1 MNNEGK
7 SKFKQYILIA
17 TYIVVLSF
25 VLLNLSNVTSA
36 LDSILSILSPFTL
49 AIGIAFV
56 FNLPMKLFEDKV
68 FYFLDKPK
76 YKSAKNMKRPLSI
89 LATVITIFGLLTALI
104 VFVIPQLVE
113 SMSTLL
119 NSVPGYMQ
127 SFEKLINQYINS
139 TELFKTISEELLL
152 VWKDILQVGGQFLG
166 TSINGLLNVTIGVTS
181 GVTNFIISLVLAVY
195 MLSSKE
201 TLILQ
206 LKKFIYAF
214 SKKNFADKVIE
225 IGKLANI
232 TFANFITGQCIEA
245 VIIGVLCF
253 IGMTILSMPYALL
266 ISVIVGIT
274 ALIPIFGAFIGTI
287 PSAFI
292 IMIIS
297 PIQALVFVI
306 FIIVLQ
312 QLEGAFIYPKVVGGS
327 IGLSAIW
334 VMLAMIVGGSTFGFL
349 GMLLGIPT
357 FGVIYRLISQY
368 TSNKLK
374 SKNISLK

>member
-25 VLLNLSNVTSA
+25 ILLNLSDVTSA
-36 LDSILSILSPFTL
+36 LDAILSILSPFTF

-76 YKSAKNMKRPLSI
+76 YQSAKSMKRPLSI
-89 LATVITIFGLLTALI
+89 LATVITIFGLLIALI
-104 VFVIPQLVE
+104 VFIIPQLVD

-127 SFEKLINQYINS
+127 SFETLINQYINS
-139 TELFKTISEELLL
+139 TELLRKISEELLV
-152 VWKDILQVGGQFLG
+152 VWKDILQLGGQFLG
-166 TSINGLLNVTIGVTS
+166 NSLNGLLNVTIGVTS
-181 GVTNFIISLVLAVY
+181 GVANFILSLVLAIY
-195 MLSSKE
+195 MLASKE

-214 SKKNFADKVIE
+214 TKKSLADKLME
-225 IGKLANI
+225 IGQISNV
-232 TFANFITGQCIEA
+232 TFASFITGQCIEA
-245 VIIGVLCF
+245 VIIGILCF

-266 ISVIVGIT
+266 ISVIVGVT

-297 PIQALVFVI
+297 PIQSLVFVI
-306 FIIVLQ
+306 FIIILQ

-334 VMLAMIVGGSTFGFL
+334 VMLAMLVGGSTFGFL

-357 FGVIYRLISQY
+357 FGVIYRLLSEF
-368 TSNKLK
+368 TRNRLK

>member
-1 MNNEGK
+1 LNNEGK

-25 VLLNLSNVTSA
+25 VLLNLSDVTSA

-127 SFEKLINQYINS
+127 SFEKLINQYISS
-139 TELFKTISEELLL
+139 TELFKTISEELML
-152 VWKDILQVGGQFLG
+152 VWKDLLQVGGQILG
-166 TSINGLLNVTIGVTS
+166 NSLNGLLNITIGVTS
-181 GVTNFIISLVLAVY
+181 GVANFIISLVLAIY

-225 IGKLANI
+225 IGKLSNI
-232 TFANFITGQCIEA
+232 TFSNFITGQCIEA

-266 ISVIVGIT
+266 ISVIIGIT

-357 FGVIYRLISQY
+357 FGVIYRLISQS

>member
-17 TYIVVLSF
+17 TYIIVLSF
-25 VLLNLSNVTSA
+25 ILINFKDVMSA
-36 LDSILSILSPFTL
+36 ADSILSMLSPFTF

-56 FNLPMKLFEDKV
+56 FNLPMKLFENKV
-68 FYFLDKPK
+68 FYFLDKN
-76 YKSAKNMKRPLSI
+76 KSPSVRNMKRPLSI
-89 LATVITIFGLLTALI
+89 LATIITIFGLITALT
-104 VFVIPQLVE
+104 VFIIPQLIE
-113 SMSTLL
+113 SVSTLVE
-119 NSVPGYMQ
+119 SVPGYIK
-127 SFEKLINQYINS
+127 SFEALINQYVNS
-139 TELFKTISEELLL
+139 TELFRTISEELLI
-152 VWKDILQVGGQFLG
+152 VWKDILQISGQILG
-166 TSINGLLNVTIGVTS
+166 NSLNGILNVTIGITS
-181 GVTNFIISLVLAVY
+181 GVANFILSLVLAIY
-195 MLSSKE
+195 MLASKE

-206 LKKFIYAF
+206 FKKFIYAF
-214 SKKNFADKVIE
+214 TKRNFADKLIE
-225 IGKLANI
+225 IGHISNI

-266 ISVIVGIT
+266 ISVIVGVT

-287 PSAFI
+287 PAAFI

-297 PIQALVFVI
+297 PIQAIVFVI

-327 IGLSAIW
+327 IGLSAMW
-334 VMLAMIVGGSTFGFL
+334 VMLAMIIGGAAFGFL

-357 FGVIYRLISQY
+357 FGVIYKLISQS
-368 TSNKLK
+368 TNKKLN

>member
-17 TYIVVLSF
+17 TYIIVLSF
-25 VLLNLSNVTSA
+25 ILLNLSDVKST
-36 LDSILSILSPFTL
+36 LDAILSILSPFTF

-76 YKSAKNMKRPLSI
+76 YQSAKNMKRPLSI

-104 VFVIPQLVE
+104 VFIIPQLVD

-127 SFEKLINQYINS
+127 SFETLINQYINS
-139 TELFKTISEELLL
+139 TELLRKISEELLL
-152 VWKDILQVGGQFLG
+152 VWKDILQLGGQFLG
-166 TSINGLLNVTIGVTS
+166 NSLNGLLNVTIGVTS
-181 GVTNFIISLVLAVY
+181 GVANFILSLVLAIY
-195 MLSSKE
+195 MLASKE

-214 SKKNFADKVIE
+214 TKKSLADKLME
-225 IGKLANI
+225 IGQISNI
-232 TFANFITGQCIEA
+232 TFASFITGQCIEA
-245 VIIGVLCF
+245 VIIGILCF

-266 ISVIVGIT
+266 ISVIVGVT

-306 FIIVLQ
+306 FIIILQ
-312 QLEGAFIYPKVVGGS
+312 QLEGAFIYPKVVGSS

-334 VMLAMIVGGSTFGFL
+334 VMLAMLVGGSTFGFL

-357 FGVIYRLISQY
+357 FGVIYRLLSEF
-368 TSNKLK
+368 TRNRLK

>member
-127 SFEKLINQYINS
+127 SFEKLINQYISS

-166 TSINGLLNVTIGVTS
+166 TSLNGLLNITIGVTS
-181 GVTNFIISLVLAVY
+181 GVANFIISLVLAV
-195 MLSSKE
+195 
-201 TLILQ
+201 
-206 LKKFIYAF
+206 
-214 SKKNFADKVIE
+214 
-225 IGKLANI
+225 
-232 TFANFITGQCIEA
+232 
-245 VIIGVLCF
+245 
-253 IGMTILSMPYALL
+253 
-266 ISVIVGIT
+266 
-274 ALIPIFGAFIGTI
+274 
-287 PSAFI
+287 
-292 IMIIS
+292 
-297 PIQALVFVI
+297 
-306 FIIVLQ
+306 
-312 QLEGAFIYPKVVGGS
+312 
-327 IGLSAIW
+327 
-334 VMLAMIVGGSTFGFL
+334 
-349 GMLLGIPT
+349 
-357 FGVIYRLISQY
+357 
-368 TSNKLK
+368 
-374 SKNISLK
+374 

>member
-25 VLLNLSNVTSA
+25 VLLNLSDVTSA

-76 YKSAKNMKRPLSI
+76 YKSVKQMKRPLSI

-127 SFEKLINQYINS
+127 SAENLINQYINS

-166 TSINGLLNVTIGVTS
+166 NSINGILNVTIGVTS
-181 GVTNFIISLVLAVY
+181 GVANFIISLVLAVY

-214 SKKNFADKVIE
+214 SKKSFADKVIE
-225 IGKLANI
+225 IGKIANV

-334 VMLAMIVGGSTFGFL
+334 VMLAMMVGGSTFGFL

-357 FGVIYRLISQY
+357 FGVIYRLISQS
-368 TSNKLK
+368 TRNKLK

>member
-17 TYIVVLSF
+17 TYIIVLSF
-25 VLLNLSNVTSA
+25 ILLNLSDVTSA
-36 LDSILSILSPFTL
+36 LDAILSILSPFTF

-104 VFVIPQLVE
+104 VFVIPQLVD
-113 SMSTLL
+113 SISTLL

-127 SFEKLINQYINS
+127 SFETLINQYINS
-139 TELFKTISEELLL
+139 TELLKKISEELLL
-152 VWKDILQVGGQFLG
+152 VWKDILQFGGQFLG
-166 TSINGLLNVTIGVTS
+166 NSLNGLLNVTIGVTS
-181 GVTNFIISLVLAVY
+181 GVANFILSLVLAIY
-195 MLSSKE
+195 MLASKE

-214 SKKNFADKVIE
+214 TKKSFADRIIE
-225 IGKLANI
+225 IGQISNV
-232 TFANFITGQCIEA
+232 TFASFIAGQCIEA
-245 VIIGVLCF
+245 VIIGILCF

-266 ISVIVGIT
+266 ISVIIGIT

-297 PIQALVFVI
+297 PIQSLVFVI
-306 FIIVLQ
+306 FIIILQ

-334 VMLAMIVGGSTFGFL
+334 VMLAIMVGGSTFGFL

-357 FGVIYRLISQY
+357 FGVIYKLISQS
-368 TSNKLK
+368 TRNKLK